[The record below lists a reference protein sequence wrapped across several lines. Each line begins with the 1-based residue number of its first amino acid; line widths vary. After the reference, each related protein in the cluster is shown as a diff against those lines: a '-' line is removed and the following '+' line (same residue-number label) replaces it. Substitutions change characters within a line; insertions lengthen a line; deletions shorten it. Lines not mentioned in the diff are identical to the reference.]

1 MVSVAAASDGDGE
14 GVAVKGGGNRAAGV
28 VVVAA
33 VVAVR
38 GGVAVAAAA
47 AAATRA
53 AGAARSTIAWVT
65 TQAQQAT
72 RWVASIEWCETAASE
87 HSVASL
93 RARSSCRQGRSGDSA
108 Q

>member
-14 GVAVKGGGNRAAGV
+14 GVAVKGGGNRAAEV

-33 VVAVR
+33 VVAAR
-38 GGVAVAAAA
+38 GGVAVAA